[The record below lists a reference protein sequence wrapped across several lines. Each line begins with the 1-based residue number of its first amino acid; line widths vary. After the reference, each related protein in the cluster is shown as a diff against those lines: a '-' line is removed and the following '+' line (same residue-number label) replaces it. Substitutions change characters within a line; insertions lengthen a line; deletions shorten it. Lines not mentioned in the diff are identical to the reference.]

1 LSDTQ
6 TNDVVRMLQV
16 LHILERHRMQNFL
29 DIALNG
35 PARYTQEHHLSPTL
49 TLTIVIGALLL
60 EFGLVYLVLYL
71 AFKLCQY
78 SRTFFSAFLRKIGVG
93 NRHNES
99 EFLQLTFPS
108 NTTKSAYATEQL
120 HIIMQSM
127 VKYHGFWDNLA
138 AHKQPYS
145 MELVATKD
153 DGIRYIIMVPKKDS
167 DIVKRTLLSFLPGL
181 KITKINDYIQTVI
194 NVPIGISELKL
205 TSDFILPLS
214 SNKILGEH
222 DPIAYLTGYMR
233 NLSPTE
239 LVSFQVVLVPIL
251 KNTHPNELRHISDTS
266 HRIALNK
273 EISSKLTSYKINL
286 PRILLRLVVAPFWLI
301 VMGAKLIGFV
311 ITMISTN
318 GQSMNYNENKLH
330 TSNPYEKELSDTIK
344 NKLDQH
350 MFEVS
355 IRILVASPDSDNIQS
370 RLHAIAASFNT
381 FTSTRQSI
389 GMRKL
394 IPYISSTTKRLDR
407 FKKRSLVRHIFTQQT
422 ILSSSELS
430 DIYHFPDTSL
440 TKTEGL
446 VKSRSRELA
455 APLSIRRSD
464 AEPDVIIGANLFGGQ
479 MQDIGITL
487 EQRRRH
493 MYIIGKT
500 GTGKTTLLKNA
511 IYQDMLNGKGLAVL
525 DPHGDMFRELLQII
539 PENRRK
545 DIIVFDPSDRDFP
558 IGLNI
563 LNPGIDFENED
574 DKHEWITSAVLSIFA
589 KLSDEKQWGP
599 RMEHILR
606 NATLTALQTPNPT
619 LYTLQ
624 RLLTDKKYQ
633 KEVAKTIND
642 PILKQFWDK
651 EFKLMGTMQM
661 SSATAPL
668 THRLGHFITSKM
680 SRNILLQEKSTLRIA
695 DIMNEG
701 KILLVNLS
709 KGDLGEDQSKFF
721 GTILIALIWMAAYQR
736 TKIPESQRRDF
747 FVYVDEFQ
755 NFATPQFSSI
765 TSEGR
770 KFRISL
776 IVSHQNI
783 AQIDDKDIV
792 KVIAGNAATIL
803 CLKANPEDED
813 FILPYMKPEVEKGDI
828 VNLAPYHFYMKVT
841 GDEAEDAFSGQTIQL
856 NIETDDNIK
865 NSVLSSSQNKY
876 ATTKSA
882 VEEQIKKIFINET
895 TVTKSAK
902 GVKTRRIT
910 KKPDVRRELHDI

>member
-1 LSDTQ
+1 
-6 TNDVVRMLQV
+6 ML
-16 LHILERHRMQNFL
+16 NFL
-29 DIALNG
+29 DIAING
-35 PARYTQEHHLSPTL
+35 PARYTIGRHLSPL
-49 TLTIVIGALLL
+49 LMLTIVIGALLL
-60 EFGLVYLVLYL
+60 EFGAVYLLLYL
-71 AFKLCQY
+71 TFKFFQY
-78 SRTFFSAFLRKIGVG
+78 SRTFFSAFLRQIGVG
-93 NRHNES
+93 HKHIES
-99 EFLQLTFPS
+99 TFLQLTFPS
-108 NTTKSAYATEQL
+108 STTKSAYATEQL

-127 VKYHGFWDNLA
+127 VGYPGFWDHLA
-138 AHKQPYS
+138 ARKQPYS
-145 MELVATKD
+145 MELVATRD
-153 DGIRYIIMVPKKDS
+153 DGIRYMIMIPKEDI

-181 KITKINDYIQTVI
+181 KIIEVSDYLQTLADT
-194 NVPIGISELKL
+194 PIGISELKL
-205 TSDFILPLS
+205 TSDFVLPL
-214 SNKILGEH
+214 NNNQTLGEH

-233 NLSPTE
+233 NLLPGE
-239 LVSFQVVLVPIL
+239 LVSFQIVLVPVL
-251 KNTHPNELRHISDTS
+251 KNTHPNELRHIRDITN
-266 HRIALNK
+266 RIALSK
-273 EISSKLTSYKINL
+273 EISSKLTANKINL
-286 PRILLRLVVAPFWLI
+286 PRILLRLIVAPFWLI
-301 VMGAKLIGFV
+301 AMGAKLIGFV

-318 GQSMNYNENKLH
+318 GASMNYGTNKLRVN
-330 TSNPYEKELSDTIK
+330 NPYEQELSSTIK

-350 MFEVS
+350 LFEVS
-355 IRILVASPDSDNIQS
+355 IRILVASQNADNIQS
-370 RLHAIAASFNT
+370 RLYAIASSFNT
-381 FTSTRQSI
+381 FTSTHQSI
-389 GMRKL
+389 GVRRF
-394 IPYISSTTKRLDR
+394 IPYISSVTRRLDR

-422 ILSSSELS
+422 ILSSSELA

-455 APLSIRRSD
+455 APLSIKRSD
-464 AEPDVIIGANLFGGQ
+464 AEPDVIIGANLFGGNT
-479 MQDIGITL
+479 QDIGITL

-525 DPHGDMFRELLQII
+525 DPHGDMFRELLSII

-545 DIIVFDPSDRDFP
+545 DVVVFDPSDRDFP

-563 LNPGIDFENED
+563 LSPGIDFKDED

-606 NATLTALQTPNPT
+606 NTTLTALQTPNPT

-624 RLLTDKKYQ
+624 RLLTEKKYQ
-633 KEVAKTIND
+633 KEVAKTLDD

-651 EFKLMGTMQM
+651 EFKLMGSMQM

-721 GTILIALIWMAAYQR
+721 GTVLTALIWMAAYQR

-783 AQIDDKDIV
+783 AQMEDKDIV

-841 GDEAEDAFSGQTIQL
+841 GDEAEDAFSGQTIPL
-856 NIETDDNIK
+856 DIEADDNIK
-865 NSVLSSSQNKY
+865 KIVLDNSRKKY
-876 ATTKSA
+876 ATAKS
-882 VEEQIKKIFINET
+882 VIEEQMNKMFVNEAAN
-895 TVTKSAK
+895 VKS
-902 GVKTRRIT
+902 VKTRRRSG
-910 KKPDVRRELHDI
+910 KPEMHREMHDI

>member
-1 LSDTQ
+1 MEQIIDT
-6 TNDVVRMLQV
+6 
-16 LHILERHRMQNFL
+16 I
-29 DIALNG
+29 ING
-35 PARYTQEHHLSPTL
+35 PTHYGIEHHFDNGWLAVF
-49 TLTIVIGALLL
+49 VIGVLLL
-60 EFGLVYLVLYL
+60 EFGIAYLILYSV
-71 AFKLCQY
+71 FKLIQC
-78 SRTFFSAFLRKIGVG
+78 SRAIFSAFLRLIGVG
-93 NRHNES
+93 VKNIDYV
-99 EFLQLTFPS
+99 FLQLAFPS
-108 NTTKSAYATEQL
+108 TTTKSAYATEQL
-120 HIIMQSM
+120 HIIMKSM
-127 VKYHGFWDNLA
+127 AKHYGFWDHLA
-138 AHKQPYS
+138 ARKLPYS
-145 MELVATKD
+145 LELVATRD
-153 DGIRYIIMVPKKDS
+153 EGIRYIIMVPREDI
-167 DIVKRTLLSFLPGL
+167 DIVRRTLLSFLPGL
-181 KITKINDYIQTVI
+181 KIQEINDYLQTLNEVRI
-194 NVPIGISELKL
+194 SVSELKL
-205 TSDFILPLS
+205 TADFVLPLND
-214 SNKILGEH
+214 NKVLSEH

-233 NLSPTE
+233 NLLPEE
-239 LVSFQVVLVPIL
+239 LVSFQVVVTPIFL
-251 KNTHPNELRHISDTS
+251 STHPNELRHINDIRS
-266 HRIALNK
+266 RIALNK
-273 EISSKLTSYKINL
+273 QIFPKLSRYKL
-286 PRILLRLVVAPFWLI
+286 DLLRILLRLITFPFWLI
-301 VMGAKLIGFV
+301 YMGAKLITFV
-311 ITMISTN
+311 VTMIITN
-318 GQSMNYNENKLH
+318 GKSLDSNTKKMNGD
-330 TSNPYEKELSDTIK
+330 NPYEKEMTDSIK
-344 NKLDQH
+344 NKLDQQL
-350 MFEVS
+350 FEVS
-355 IRILVASPDSDNIQS
+355 IRVLVASSDIAS
-370 RLHAIAASFNT
+370 IYDRLYAITSSFST
-381 FTSTRQSI
+381 FTSTNQSI
-389 GMRKL
+389 DRRKSVRFK
-394 IPYISSTTKRLDR
+394 SSTSRRLSR
-407 FKKRSLVRHIFTQQT
+407 FQNRSLVRHIFTQQT
-422 ILSSSELS
+422 ILSSSELA

-455 APLSIRRSD
+455 APLSIKRSD

-479 MQDIGITL
+479 TQDIGITL

-539 PENRRK
+539 PDNRRK
-545 DIIVFDPSDRDFP
+545 DVVVFDPSDRDFP

-563 LNPGIDFENED
+563 LNPGIDFKDED
-574 DKHEWITSAVLSIFA
+574 DKNEWITSAVLSIFA

-606 NATLTALQTPNPT
+606 NTTLTALQTPNPT

-624 RLLTDKKYQ
+624 RLLTEKKYQ
-633 KEVAKTIND
+633 KEVAKTLDD
-642 PILKQFWDK
+642 PILKQFWNK
-651 EFKLMGTMQM
+651 EFKLMGSMQM

-721 GTILIALIWMAAYQR
+721 GTILTALVWMAAYQR
-736 TKIPESQRRDF
+736 TKIPESKRRDF

-783 AQIDDKDIV
+783 AQLEDKDIV

-841 GDEAEDAFSGQTIQL
+841 GDEAEDAFSGQTMQL
-856 NIETDDNIK
+856 SIEADDNIK
-865 NSVLSSSQNKY
+865 NAVVNNSRKEY
-876 ATTKSA
+876 ATAKS
-882 VEEQIKKIFINET
+882 VIEEQMNKMFANEV
-895 TVTKSAK
+895 TVTKN
-902 GVKTRRIT
+902 VKTRRRS
-910 KKPDVRRELHDI
+910 KKPETRRELHDI

>member
-1 LSDTQ
+1 MEQIID
-6 TNDVVRMLQV
+6 N
-16 LHILERHRMQNFL
+16 I
-29 DIALNG
+29 ING
-35 PARYTQEHHLSPTL
+35 PAHYGIEHHFNTGWL
-49 TLTIVIGALLL
+49 TVFVLGALLI
-60 EFGLVYLVLYL
+60 EFGIAYSLIYLT
-71 AFKLCQY
+71 FKFFQY
-78 SRTFFSAFLRKIGVG
+78 SRTFFSAFLRRIGVG
-93 NRHNES
+93 NKHIES
-99 EFLQLTFPS
+99 AFLQLTFPS
-108 NTTKSAYATEQL
+108 STTKSAYATEQL

-127 VKYHGFWDNLA
+127 VGYHGFWDRLA
-138 AHKQPYS
+138 ARKQPYS
-145 MELVATKD
+145 MELVATRD
-153 DGIRYIIMVPKKDS
+153 DGIRYMIMIPKEDI

-181 KITKINDYIQTVI
+181 KIIEVSDYLQTLTGT
-194 NVPIGISELKL
+194 PIGVSELKL
-205 TSDFILPLS
+205 TSDFVLPL
-214 SNKILGEH
+214 NNNQTLGEH

-233 NLSPTE
+233 NLLPGE
-239 LVSFQVVLVPIL
+239 LVSFQIVLVPVL
-251 KNTHPNELRHISDTS
+251 RNTHPNELRHISDITN
-266 HRIALNK
+266 RIALNK
-273 EISSKLTSYKINL
+273 EISSKLTANKINL
-286 PRILLRLVVAPFWLI
+286 PRLLLRLVVAPFWLI
-301 VMGAKLIGFV
+301 AMGAKLIGFV
-311 ITMISTN
+311 INMISTN
-318 GQSMNYNENKLH
+318 GESMNYGANKLRVN
-330 TSNPYEKELSDTIK
+330 NPYEQELSSTIK

-350 MFEVS
+350 LFEVS
-355 IRILVASPDSDNIQS
+355 IRILVASQDVDNIYS
-370 RLHAIAASFNT
+370 RLYAISSSFNT
-381 FTSTRQSI
+381 FTSTSQAI
-389 GMRKL
+389 GVRRF
-394 IPYISSTTKRLDR
+394 IPYISSVTRRLDR

-422 ILSSSELS
+422 ILSSSELA

-455 APLSIRRSD
+455 APLSIKRSD
-464 AEPDVIIGANLFGGQ
+464 AEPDVIIGANLFGGNT
-479 MQDIGITL
+479 QDIGITL

-511 IYQDMLNGKGLAVL
+511 IYQDMLSGKGLAVL

-545 DIIVFDPSDRDFP
+545 DVVVFDPSDRDFP

-563 LNPGIDFENED
+563 LSPGIDFKDED
-574 DKHEWITSAVLSIFA
+574 DKHEWITSAVISIFA
-589 KLSDEKQWGP
+589 KLSDEAQWGSH
-599 RMEHILR
+599 MEHILR
-606 NATLTALQTPNPT
+606 NTTLTALQTPNPT

-624 RLLTDKKYQ
+624 RLLTDRKYQ
-633 KEVAKTIND
+633 KEVAKTLDD
-642 PILKQFWDK
+642 PIFKQFWDK
-651 EFKLMGTMQM
+651 EFKLMGSMQM
-661 SSATAPL
+661 SNATAPL
-668 THRLGHFITSKM
+668 THRLGHFLTSKM

-721 GTILIALIWMAAYQR
+721 GTILTALIWMAAYQR
-736 TKIPESQRRDF
+736 TKIPETKRRDF

-783 AQIDDKDIV
+783 AQMEDKDIV

-813 FILPYMKPEVEKGDI
+813 FILPYMKPEVEKGDM

-856 NIETDDNIK
+856 NIEADDNIK
-865 NSVLSSSQNKY
+865 KIVLDNSRKKY
-876 ATTKSA
+876 ATAKSV
-882 VEEQIKKIFINET
+882 VEEQMNKMFVNEA
-895 TVTKSAK
+895 TVAKS
-902 GVKTRRIT
+902 VRTRRRS
-910 KKPDVRRELHDI
+910 KKPETHRELHGI

>member
-1 LSDTQ
+1 MEQVIDT
-6 TNDVVRMLQV
+6 
-16 LHILERHRMQNFL
+16 I
-29 DIALNG
+29 ING
-35 PARYTQEHHLSPTL
+35 PTHYGIEHHFDAVWL
-49 TLTIVIGALLL
+49 TVFVIGALLL
-60 EFGLVYLVLYL
+60 EIGLAYLLIYL
-71 AFKLCQY
+71 IFKLFQY
-78 SRTFFSAFLRKIGVG
+78 SRTFFSAFLRLIGVG
-93 NRHNES
+93 NKHIES
-99 EFLQLTFPS
+99 AFLQLTFPS
-108 NTTKSAYATEQL
+108 STKKSAYATEQL

-127 VKYHGFWDNLA
+127 VKYRGLWDNLA

-145 MELVATKD
+145 MELVATRD
-153 DGIRYIIMVPKKDS
+153 DGIRYIIMIPKEDI

-181 KITKINDYIQTVI
+181 KITEVSDYLQAVVDT
-194 NVPIGISELKL
+194 PIGISELKL
-205 TSDFILPLS
+205 ASDFMLELNN
-214 SNKILGEH
+214 NKTLGEH

-233 NLSPTE
+233 NLLPGE
-239 LVSFQVVLVPIL
+239 LVSFQIVIVPIL
-251 KNTHPNELRHISDTS
+251 KNTHPNELRHIRDTKNK
-266 HRIALNK
+266 IALSK
-273 EISSKLTSYKINL
+273 EVSSKLTAYKIDL
-286 PRILLRLVVAPFWLI
+286 PRILLRLVIAPFWLI
-301 VMGAKLIGFV
+301 GMAAKLIAFV

-318 GQSMNYNENKLH
+318 GESMKYDANKLRVD
-330 TSNPYEKELSDTIK
+330 NPYEQELSGAIK

-350 MFEVS
+350 LFEVS
-355 IRILVASPDSDNIQS
+355 IRILVASQDASNIQS
-370 RLHAIAASFNT
+370 RLYAITSSFNT
-381 FTSTRQSI
+381 FSSTRQSI
-389 GMRKL
+389 GVRRFM
-394 IPYISSTTKRLDR
+394 PYISSVAKRLDR

-422 ILSSSELS
+422 ILSSSELA

-455 APLSIRRSD
+455 APLSISRSD

-479 MQDIGITL
+479 TQGIGITL

-500 GTGKTTLLKNA
+500 GTGKTTLLKSA
-511 IYQDMLNGKGLAVL
+511 IYQDMLSGKGLVVL

-539 PENRRK
+539 PENRLE
-545 DIIVFDPSDRDFP
+545 DVVVFDPSDRDFP

-563 LNPGIDFENED
+563 LSPGIDFKDED

-633 KEVAKTIND
+633 KEVAKSIND

-651 EFKLMGTMQM
+651 EFKLMGSMQM

-721 GTILIALIWMAAYQR
+721 GTILTALIWMAAYQR
-736 TKIPESQRRDF
+736 TKIPESKRRDF

-783 AQIDDKDIV
+783 AQMEDKDIV

-856 NIETDDNIK
+856 NIEPDDNIK
-865 NSVLSSSQNKY
+865 NSVLDNSREKY
-876 ATTKSA
+876 ATAKS
-882 VEEQIKKIFINET
+882 VIEEQMKKMLANE
-895 TVTKSAK
+895 VTNTNNVKSK
-902 GVKTRRIT
+902 SRS
-910 KKPDVRRELHDI
+910 KKPDIRRELHEI

>member
-1 LSDTQ
+1 MEQIIDT
-6 TNDVVRMLQV
+6 
-16 LHILERHRMQNFL
+16 I
-29 DIALNG
+29 ING
-35 PARYTQEHHLSPTL
+35 PTHYGVEHHFDAGWL
-49 TLTIVIGALLL
+49 TVFVIGALFVEIGIAYSLI
-60 EFGLVYLVLYL
+60 YLV
-71 AFKLCQY
+71 FKLFQY
-78 SRTFFSAFLRKIGVG
+78 SRTFFSAFLRLIGIG
-93 NRHNES
+93 NKHIEYI
-99 EFLQLTFPS
+99 FLQLTFPS
-108 NTTKSAYATEQL
+108 STTKTAYATEQL

-127 VKYHGFWDNLA
+127 VKYYGFWDRLA
-138 AHKQPYS
+138 AHKRPYS
-145 MELVATKD
+145 LELVATRD
-153 DGIRYIIMVPKKDS
+153 DGIRYIIMIPKEDT

-181 KITKINDYIQTVI
+181 KIIEVSDYLQTLSDTPTGVY
-194 NVPIGISELKL
+194 ELKL
-205 TSDFILPLS
+205 ASDFVLPLND
-214 SNKILGEH
+214 NKTLGEH

-233 NLSPTE
+233 NLLPDE
-239 LVSFQVVLVPIL
+239 LVSFQIVLVPIFN
-251 KNTHPNELRHISDTS
+251 NTHPNELRHVRDTQ

-273 EISSKLTSYKINL
+273 EVSPKLTAHKIDL
-286 PRILLRLVVAPFWLI
+286 PQLLLRMVVAPFWLI

-311 ITMISTN
+311 MAMIFTN
-318 GQSMNYNENKLH
+318 GESMNDGTNK
-330 TSNPYEKELSDTIK
+330 TPIDNPYEQELSSAIK
-344 NKLDQH
+344 IKLDQH
-350 MFEVS
+350 LFEVS
-355 IRILVASPDSDNIQS
+355 IRILVASPDVDSIYD
-370 RLHAIAASFNT
+370 RLYAITSSFNT
-381 FTSTRQSI
+381 FSSTRQ
-389 GMRKL
+389 L
-394 IPYISSTTKRLDR
+394 IRRRRLVKYKYSTSRRLRR
-407 FKKRSLVRHIFTQQT
+407 FQTRSLVRHIFTQQT
-422 ILSSSELS
+422 ILSSSELA

-455 APLSIRRSD
+455 APLSIKRSD

-479 MQDIGITL
+479 TQDIGITL

-525 DPHGDMFRELLQII
+525 DPHGDMFRELLSII

-545 DIIVFDPSDRDFP
+545 DVVVFDPSDRDFP

-563 LNPGIDFENED
+563 LNPGIDFKDED
-574 DKHEWITSAVLSIFA
+574 DKNEWITSAVLSIFA

-606 NATLTALQTPNPT
+606 NTTLTALQIPNPT

-624 RLLTDKKYQ
+624 RLLTEKKYQ
-633 KEVAKTIND
+633 KEVAKSIND
-642 PILKQFWDK
+642 PILKQFWNK
-651 EFKLMGTMQM
+651 EFKLMGSMQM

-668 THRLGHFITSKM
+668 THRLGHFLTSKM

-721 GTILIALIWMAAYQR
+721 GTILTALIWMAAYQR
-736 TKIPESQRRDF
+736 TKIPESKRQDF

-783 AQIDDKDIV
+783 AQLEDKDIV

-828 VNLAPYHFYMKVT
+828 VNLAPYNFYMKVT
-841 GDEAEDAFSGQTIQL
+841 GDEAEDAFSGQTIPL
-856 NIETDDNIK
+856 SIEADDNIK
-865 NSVLSSSQNKY
+865 KIVLDNSRKKY
-876 ATTKSA
+876 ATAKS
-882 VEEQIKKIFINET
+882 VIEEQMNKMFVNE
-895 TVTKSAK
+895 VPNANN
-902 GVKTRRIT
+902 VKPRRRS
-910 KKPDVRRELHDI
+910 KKPETRRELHDI

>member
-1 LSDTQ
+1 MEKIIDT
-6 TNDVVRMLQV
+6 
-16 LHILERHRMQNFL
+16 I
-29 DIALNG
+29 ING
-35 PARYTQEHHLSPTL
+35 PSRYTVEHHLSPTL
-49 TLTIVIGALLL
+49 TLVIVIGVLLL
-60 EFGLVYLVLYL
+60 EFGVVYLILYL
-71 AFKLCQY
+71 IFKLFQY
-78 SRTFFSAFLRKIGVG
+78 ARTFFSAFLRRIGVG
-93 NRHNES
+93 NKHIEYT
-99 EFLQLTFPS
+99 FLQLTFPS
-108 NTTKSAYATEQL
+108 NTTKTAYATEQL

-127 VKYHGFWDNLA
+127 VKYYGFWDRLA
-138 AHKQPYS
+138 AHKRPYS
-145 MELVATKD
+145 LELVATRD
-153 DGIRYIIMVPKKDS
+153 DGIRYVIMIPKEDV

-181 KITKINDYIQTVI
+181 KIQEVTDYLQALDGTPAGVY
-194 NVPIGISELKL
+194 ELKL
-205 TSDFILPLS
+205 TSDFVLPLNI
-214 SNKILGEH
+214 NKTLGEH

-233 NLSPTE
+233 NLLPSE
-239 LVSFQVVLVPIL
+239 LVSFQIVVTPIL
-251 KNTHPNELRHISDTS
+251 TNTHPNELRHIRNMQ
-266 HRIALNK
+266 HQIALSK
-273 EISSKLTSYKINL
+273 EVSPKLTAYKIDL
-286 PRILLRLVVAPFWLI
+286 PRILLRTVVAPFWLI
-301 VMGAKLIGFV
+301 GMGAKLITYV

-318 GQSMNYNENKLH
+318 GASMNDDANKMRID
-330 TSNPYEKELSDTIK
+330 NPYEQELSSTIK

-350 MFEVS
+350 LFEVS
-355 IRILVASPDSDNIQS
+355 IRILVASPDVASIDD
-370 RLHAIAASFNT
+370 RLYAITSSFST
-381 FTSTRQSI
+381 FSSTYQSI
-389 GMRKL
+389 RRR
-394 IPYISSTTKRLDR
+394 RLMNHNVSARRRLNR
-407 FKKRSLVRHIFTQQT
+407 FNNRSLVRHIFTQQT
-422 ILSSSELS
+422 ILSSSELA

-455 APLSIRRSD
+455 APLSIKRSD

-479 MQDIGITL
+479 TQDIGITL

-511 IYQDMLNGKGLAVL
+511 IYQDMLNDKGLAVL

-545 DIIVFDPSDRDFP
+545 DVVVFDPSDRDFP

-563 LNPGIDFENED
+563 LNPGINFKDED

-606 NATLTALQTPNPT
+606 NTTLTALQTPDPT

-624 RLLTDKKYQ
+624 RLLTERKYQ
-633 KEVAKTIND
+633 KEVAKSLKD

-651 EFKLMGTMQM
+651 EFKLMGSMQM

-668 THRLGHFITSKM
+668 THRLGHFLTSKM

-721 GTILIALIWMAAYQR
+721 GTILTALIWMAAYQR
-736 TKIPESQRRDF
+736 TKIPESKRRDF

-783 AQIDDKDIV
+783 AQMEDKDIV

-828 VNLAPYHFYMKVT
+828 VNLAPYNFYMKVT
-841 GDEAEDAFSGQTIQL
+841 GDEAEDAFSGQTIPL
-856 NIETDDNIK
+856 DVTGSDETMKAVVAYSRGKYSTSKEKVEKYMESLFGSDPVK
-865 NSVLSSSQNKY
+865 PVRKTNKSKT
-876 ATTKSA
+876 AKSDG
-882 VEEQIKKIFINET
+882 KK
-895 TVTKSAK
+895 VM
-902 GVKTRRIT
+902 
-910 KKPDVRRELHDI
+910 HDI

>member
-1 LSDTQ
+1 
-6 TNDVVRMLQV
+6 M
-16 LHILERHRMQNFL
+16 ERH
-29 DIALNG
+29 
-35 PARYTQEHHLSPTL
+35 LSSTL
-49 TLTIVIGALLL
+49 TLAIVIGALLL
-60 EFGLVYLVLYL
+60 EFGAVYLILYL
-71 AFKLCQY
+71 TFKLFQY
-78 SRTFFSAFLRKIGVG
+78 SRTFFSAFLRRIGVD
-93 NRHNES
+93 NKPIES
-99 EFLQLTFPS
+99 AFLQLTFPS
-108 NTTKSAYATEQL
+108 STTKTAYATEQL

-127 VKYHGFWDNLA
+127 VKYRGFWDHLA
-138 AHKQPYS
+138 ARKQPYS
-145 MELVATKD
+145 MELVATRD
-153 DGIRYIIMVPKKDS
+153 DGIRYMIMIPKEDI

-181 KITKINDYIQTVI
+181 KIIEVSDYLQTLAGMPVG
-194 NVPIGISELKL
+194 VSELKL
-205 TSDFILPLS
+205 TSDFVLPLNNNQTLS
-214 SNKILGEH
+214 EH

-233 NLSPTE
+233 NLLPDE
-239 LVSFQVVLVPIL
+239 LVSFQIILVPVL
-251 KNTHPNELRHISDTS
+251 KNTHPNELRHIRDTRN
-266 HRIALNK
+266 RIALNK
-273 EISSKLTSYKINL
+273 EISSKLTANKIDL

-301 VMGAKLIGFV
+301 AMGAKLIGFV

-318 GQSMNYNENKLH
+318 GGSMNYGTNKLRVD
-330 TSNPYEKELSDTIK
+330 NPYEQELSGTIK
-344 NKLDQH
+344 SKLDQH
-350 MFEVS
+350 LFEVS
-355 IRILVASPDSDNIQS
+355 IRILVASQDADNIQS
-370 RLHAIAASFNT
+370 RLYAIAASFNT

-389 GMRKL
+389 SVRRF
-394 IPYISSTTKRLDR
+394 IPYISSVTRRLDR

-422 ILSSSELS
+422 ILSSSELA

-455 APLSIRRSD
+455 APLSIKRSD
-464 AEPDVIIGANLFGGQ
+464 AEPDVIIGTNLFGGHT
-479 MQDIGITL
+479 QDIGITL

-545 DIIVFDPSDRDFP
+545 DVVVFDPSDRDFP

-563 LNPGIDFENED
+563 LNPGIDFKDED
-574 DKHEWITSAVLSIFA
+574 DKHEWITSAVISIFA
-589 KLSDEKQWGP
+589 KLSDEKQWGS

-606 NATLTALQTPNPT
+606 NTTLTALQTPNPT

-624 RLLTDKKYQ
+624 RLLTDRKYQ
-633 KEVAKTIND
+633 KEVAKTLDD

-651 EFKLMGTMQM
+651 EFKLMGSMQM

-668 THRLGHFITSKM
+668 THRLGHFVTSKM

-721 GTILIALIWMAAYQR
+721 GTILTALIWMAAYQR
-736 TKIPESQRRDF
+736 TKIPESKRRDF

-783 AQIDDKDIV
+783 AQLEDKDIV

-856 NIETDDNIK
+856 NIETDDNTK
-865 NSVLSSSQNKY
+865 KAVLVNSRKKY
-876 ATTKSA
+876 AITKSI
-882 VEEQIKKIFINET
+882 VEEQMKKKITNEAANT
-895 TVTKSAK
+895 NS
-902 GVKTRRIT
+902 GKTRRRSKT
-910 KKPDVRRELHDI
+910 PKVHRELHDI